1 MKTKK
6 SRFFSILMVIGM
18 FIPVL
23 SFSQVQQEIDI
34 QVSPNVLNLQNQ
46 GTVVTIHTDISYSL
60 VIGSSVSLN
69 GIVIKSWKSDDRGD
83 FVVKFNMEE
92 VKGLTLNIGFYNT
105 LTLTGNTLEGGI
117 FSGTTE
123 ILVINNISKIKR

>member
-1 MKTKK
+1 MKSKK
-6 SRFFSILMVIGM
+6 RSIFSILMLIGL

-46 GTVVTIHTDISYSL
+46 GTVVTIHTDISYWL
-60 VIGSSVSLN
+60 VLGSTVSLN

-83 FVVKFNMEE
+83 FVAKFNMEE
-92 VKGLTLNIGFYNT
+92 VKGLNLNIGYYNT
-105 LTLTGNTLEGGI
+105 LTLIGNTLDGGS
-117 FSGTTE
+117 FVGTTE
-123 ILVINNISKIKR
+123 ILVINNIPTGKK